1 MNNGITSVNISDE
14 ELSLINRF
22 TKSPMD
28 KDSVFTF
35 SVILCD
41 NEVDRD
47 FERFDEAAL
56 KVLAEMFVGKTGIFD
71 HSMKSGDQVA
81 RVYTTEVLTDN
92 TKRTSTDNFY
102 TCIKAKCYMPKTDG
116 NSDLIKEIE
125 AGIKKE
131 VSISCSVD
139 NSICSICG
147 TDTKHKYCEHQ
158 KGKTY
163 GGKICHRVLKCPT
176 DAYEWSFVAVPAQR
190 AAGVTKAYHTEKKE
204 VPELENI
211 IKSLKSVDSELILN
225 RDEAMKLSD
234 YISALEKKSHDG
246 ELFRESLRS
255 ETVKFASIAMPD
267 MKSGIIAS
275 ACDKLS
281 TEDLIELKSVFEKQ
295 AAEKMPLKPQFS
307 QSKTTIKNNNNEF
320 KI

>member
-1 MNNGITSVNISDE
+1 LNNGFTPVDLSDE

-35 SVILCD
+35 SVVLCD
-41 NEVDRD
+41 NEIDRD
-47 FERFDEAAL
+47 FERFDEASL
-56 KVLAEMFVGKTGIFD
+56 KALAEMFVGKTGIFD

-81 RVYTTEVLTDN
+81 RVYATEVMTDN
-92 TKRTSTDNFY
+92 TKRTSLNETY
-102 TCIKAKCYMPKTDG
+102 SYIKAKCYMPKTDG

-139 NSICSICG
+139 NVICSVCG
-147 TDTKHKYCEHQ
+147 TDTRQGYCEHR

-163 GGKICHRVLKCPT
+163 GGKICHSVLKNPN

-190 AAGVTKAYHTEKKE
+190 AAGVTKAYHSDKKE
-204 VPELENI
+204 VRTLEKI
-211 IKSLKSVDSELILN
+211 IKSLKSADSDIVLKS
-225 RDEAMKLSD
+225 DEAIKLSG
-234 YISALEKKSHDG
+234 YIADLEKKSRDG
-246 ELFRESLRS
+246 ELFRQSLKS

-275 ACDKLS
+275 ACDKIS
-281 TEDLIELKSVFEKQ
+281 TDDLIELKSAFEKQ
-295 AAEKMPLKPQFS
+295 AGEKMPLKPQFS
-307 QSKTTIKNNNNEF
+307 QSKTIINNNNNEF